1 MIILLSL
8 WTLAIHFQEY
18 IDYYLKLLRFFL
30 RNSYLFSLKCV
41 FLSKNDK
48 SPITKMNKPKSELGQ
63 FLRELRKKREETLHQ
78 VSKVTDIDSPM
89 LSKIERGERLPTS
102 EQLKRLAK
110 FYKVP
115 EASLKV
121 MHTAE
126 KILKEYGA
134 NETTYDAIQLVNE
147 QLTPYA
153 KKSKEK

>member
-1 MIILLSL
+1 M
-8 WTLAIHFQEY
+8 
-18 IDYYLKLLRFFL
+18 
-30 RNSYLFSLKCV
+30 
-41 FLSKNDK
+41 SKNDK